1 MRTGAADCLDHLRD
15 KRELRLAGDGIGPAE
30 QRGAWRAYA
39 RGDADV
45 PARDRHRGSGHPLAP
60 ATPPDMRV
68 RIGRF
73 RGLRKTIEESRKPK
87 RVEVGE
93 RKRDGQ
99 GRAVRHPPGTVR
111 TTRRLCSECLTNPA
125 LT

>member
-1 MRTGAADCLDHLRD
+1 MRT
-15 KRELRLAGDGIGPAE
+15 K
-30 QRGAWRAYA
+30 
-39 RGDADV
+39 
-45 PARDRHRGSGHPLAP
+45 RHRGSGRPLSP

-73 RGLRKTIEESRKPK
+73 RGLRKTSEQPRKPE

-99 GRAVRHPPGTVR
+99 GRAVRHTPGTVW
-111 TTRRLCSECLTNPA
+111 TTRRLCSEFHANPA
-125 LT
+125 LA